1 MVRFDKEKTAD
12 FKDAIEKYSERL
24 AIRQREIVEAWKRFV
39 ETLESGIKGNKAE
52 QGGEAA
58 ANKANEAVEAQ

>member
-24 AIRQREIVEAWKRFV
+24 AIRQREIVEAWRRFV
-39 ETLESGIKGNKAE
+39 ETLENGIKGNKKE
-52 QGGEAA
+52 EDEIKG
-58 ANKANEAVEAQ
+58 NDAVQA

>member
-1 MVRFDKEKTAD
+1 MLRFDKEKTAD

-24 AIRQREIVEAWKRFV
+24 AIRQREIVDAWKRFV

-52 QGGEAA
+52 QTGL
-58 ANKANEAVEAQ
+58 KAHETVQASS